1 MNCMNNF
8 IKTDKVKKEEYSN
21 IVYKINYH
29 DWNYSYVG
37 QTKRKLRMRIK
48 EYINDLKNLL
58 ILCLL
63 SLVTNLIMILQL
75 IGKMLVFSI
84 QNNLIIKGWFPKWFI
99 LNEKRI
105 A

>member
-1 MNCMNNF
+1 
-8 IKTDKVKKEEYSN
+8 
-21 IVYKINYH
+21 
-29 DWNYSYVG
+29 
-37 QTKRKLRMRIK
+37 MRIK

-84 QNNLIIKGWFPKWFI
+84 QNNLIIKGWFPK
-99 LNEKRI
+99 
-105 A
+105 